1 MKRTLCFSFR
11 GNIAE
16 RVLIKMSIPGVDK
29 VYLPSGE
36 KSIRA
41 FVDGL
46 ELECYGRVLGLGMYG
61 GPDKESLRVE
71 LVATSRFRNQGE
83 VDERVVLPGFL
94 KESPGL
100 KETNAMGNSYCNL
113 VSYLL
118 VRRLESE
125 AERIGFNFVHIP
137 KRFSETEAARIL
149 SEQL

>member
-1 MKRTLCFSFR
+1 MKRTLYFSFR

-16 RVLIKMSIPGVDK
+16 RVLVKMAIAGIDK
-29 VYLPSGE
+29 VYLPSSE

-46 ELECYGRVLGLGMYG
+46 ELEYYGRVLGLGMYS

-71 LVATSRFRNQGE
+71 MVATSRFRNQVE
-83 VDERVVLPGFL
+83 VGERVVLPGFL

-100 KETNAMGNSYCNL
+100 KTTNAMGNSYCNL

-125 AERIGFNFVHIP
+125 AKQVQFNFVHIP
-137 KRFSETEAARIL
+137 KRYSEAEAVRIL